1 MKKFDHTQLHT
12 NIFAHTK
19 IEYIILFHIGTIVQK
34 MMIPL
39 KKRRNPAYL
48 SVDFLN
54 KKTH

>member
-39 KKRRNPAYL
+39 NKIRIYDNCNSKKN
-48 SVDFLN
+48 S
-54 KKTH
+54 

>member
-34 MMIPL
+34 MMIPFE
-39 KKRRNPAYL
+39 K
-48 SVDFLN
+48 N
-54 KKTH
+54 KYKNIYCLLR